1 MTPRQA
7 REQLLQM
14 RNRAEQAAQG
24 KRFKSHAEALDDF
37 FKQTTGPSPEMQRT
51 GTRLQLADYY

>member
-7 REQLLQM
+7 REQLEQM
-14 RNRAEQAAQG
+14 REQAAQG

-37 FKQTTGPSPEMQRT
+37 FKQMTGPSPEMQRT
-51 GTRLQLADYY
+51 GTRHTLADYY

>member
-7 REQLLQM
+7 REQLEQM
-14 RNRAEQAAQG
+14 REQAAQG

-37 FKQTTGPSPEMQRT
+37 FKQMAGPSPEMQRT
-51 GTRLQLADYY
+51 GTRNTLADYY